1 MKAGLLRLPALCI
14 AAVILLTFGS
24 ASADGLD
31 VSAKGAI
38 LIESRTGKVLY
49 AKNAHEKLPM
59 ASTTKIMTALLAIE
73 NGNLNDIVET
83 DASAYGTEGSS
94 IYLDY
99 EEKISLKDLLYG
111 LMLSSGNDAAVA
123 IAVHIGKGTN
133 KFAEMM
139 NARAKSI
146 GALNTNFVTPN
157 GLHDENHYT
166 TAYDLARITAV
177 AMKSPV
183 FREIVST
190 QYYRAETGA
199 KPRTFKNKNKIL
211 WEYDGGS
218 GVKTGYTKIA
228 GKCLVFSAERN
239 GMEVIGVVL
248 NCPGMFDDAKAM
260 MNYAFENYETAT
272 MVKAGNTIAGV
283 DVAGGEKNIL
293 ELKAGEDII
302 VPVRKGESASYRT
315 RVILKE
321 GLHTPIAEGTELGCV
336 EVLDDGALLCTCPL
350 LSAKDMPGVGIR
362 FYFDKLMRC
371 FTA

>member
-31 VSAKGAI
+31 VSAKGAV

-260 MNYAFENYETAT
+260 MNYAFENY
-272 MVKAGNTIAGV
+272 
-283 DVAGGEKNIL
+283 
-293 ELKAGEDII
+293 
-302 VPVRKGESASYRT
+302 
-315 RVILKE
+315 
-321 GLHTPIAEGTELGCV
+321 
-336 EVLDDGALLCTCPL
+336 
-350 LSAKDMPGVGIR
+350 
-362 FYFDKLMRC
+362 
-371 FTA
+371 

>member
-1 MKAGLLRLPALCI
+1 MKKGFLRLSALFM

-31 VSAKGAI
+31 VSAKGAV

-49 AKNAHEKLPM
+49 AKNAHTKLPM

-73 NGNLNDIVET
+73 NGKLNDIIET
-83 DASAYGTEGSS
+83 DASAYGIEGSS

-99 EEKISLKDLLYG
+99 EERISLKDLLYG

-166 TAYDLARITAV
+166 TAYDLARITAA
-177 AMKSPV
+177 AMKNPL

-190 QYYRAETGA
+190 QYYRTETGA

-218 GVKTGYTKIA
+218 GVKTGYTRIA
-228 GKCLVFSAERN
+228 GKCLAFSAERN

-260 MNYAFENYETAT
+260 MNYAFENYETVT
-272 MVKAGNTIAGV
+272 MVKAGSMIAGAE
-283 DVAGGEKNIL
+283 VAGGEKNIL

-302 VPVRKGESASYRT
+302 VPVRKGECASYRT

-321 GLHTPIAEGTELGCV
+321 GLHAPIAEGTELGFV
-336 EVLDDGALLCTCPL
+336 EVLDEGALLCKCPL
-350 LSAKDMPGVGIR
+350 LSAKDMPGAGIR
-362 FYFDKLMRC
+362 FYFDKLMKC

>member
-31 VSAKGAI
+31 VSAKGAV

-73 NGNLNDIVET
+73 NGNLSDIIET
-83 DASAYGTEGSS
+83 DASAYGTEG
-94 IYLDY
+94 YLDY

-199 KPRTFKNKNKIL
+199 KPRTFKNKNRIL

-260 MNYAFENYETAT
+260 MNYVFENYETAT